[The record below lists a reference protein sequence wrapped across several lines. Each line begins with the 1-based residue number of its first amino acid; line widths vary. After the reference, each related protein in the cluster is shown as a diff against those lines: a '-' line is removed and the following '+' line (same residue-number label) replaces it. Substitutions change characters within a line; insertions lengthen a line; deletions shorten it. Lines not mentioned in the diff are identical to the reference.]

1 VTTMNKTFYL
11 ILGVIVLAT
20 TAAAEWRG
28 WGMTSVTEV
37 KDVPRT
43 VRNNPGSYRPHY
55 MFLGSSFRRGK

>member
-1 VTTMNKTFYL
+1 MIGKTIYL
-11 ILGVIVLAT
+11 IMGFVVLAG

-28 WGMTSVTEV
+28 WGPTNVTEV

-55 MFLGSSFRRGK
+55 MYLWSSFRRGK

>member
-1 VTTMNKTFYL
+1 MSRMLYVIVGM
-11 ILGVIVLAT
+11 IVLAG

-28 WGMTSVTEV
+28 WGPTRIAEV

-55 MFLGSSFRRGK
+55 TFFGSSYRRGK

>member
-1 VTTMNKTFYL
+1 MINKTLYLVLGLL
-11 ILGVIVLAT
+11 ILGA

-28 WGMTSVTEV
+28 WGTANVTEV

-55 MFLGSSFRRGK
+55 VYLGSSFRRGK

>member
-1 VTTMNKTFYL
+1 MISRTLYL
-11 ILGVIVLAT
+11 LLGLAVLGT

-28 WGMTSVTEV
+28 WGNTNVTEV

-55 MFLGSSFRRGK
+55 MYVGSSFRRGK

>member
-1 VTTMNKTFYL
+1 MNRLLYL
-11 ILGVIVLAT
+11 ILGLIVLAG

-28 WGMTSVTEV
+28 WGPTQVTEV

-55 MFLGSSFRRGK
+55 VFLGSSYRRGK

>member
-1 VTTMNKTFYL
+1 MINKTLYLIFGLL
-11 ILGVIVLAT
+11 ILGA

-28 WGMTSVTEV
+28 WGTANVTEV

-55 MFLGSSFRRGK
+55 VYLGSSFRRGK